1 MKAPNGKPS
10 NLTPQQ
16 YKLVRTAAF
25 KKWFGDW
32 ENDPENASKVVDKN
46 GEPLVV
52 YRGMPKKRKVG
63 NVFKYNVNLFG
74 TKGVAGRQ
82 TNKFAFYF
90 TDIKEVA
97 EGYVNDISEE
107 EGGYVV
113 KSYFLNVR
121 KLFKAFSK
129 KNQHE
134 TTFKELY
141 DLANTSGEPV
151 YYKNYNGEIDTD
163 YKGNKLEVWNH
174 EYEWRNRYND
184 KYTKQEPFV
193 FFVDWNKDQYNQHFW
208 KLYLQSYL
216 KYNGLVFYETT
227 HNATRP
233 SSEEDLKPEY
243 GDEFSKTYAVFEPN
257 QIKLADG
264 SNTTFDANNPDI
276 RYEIGGNIN
285 NFNYTIGG
293 L

>member
-1 MKAPNGKPS
+1 MNLAPNGKPS
-10 NLTPQQ
+10 NLTPEQ
-16 YKLVRTAAF
+16 YRLVRTSAF

-121 KLFKAFSK
+121 KLFKAFTK
-129 KNQHE
+129 KNQYE
-134 TTFKELY
+134 ITFKELY
-141 DLANTSGEPV
+141 DLANTSGEPI
-151 YYKNYNGEIDTD
+151 YYKNYNGDIKTD
-163 YKGNKLEVWNH
+163 FKGNKLEVWNH
-174 EYEWRNRYND
+174 DYEWKVKYND
-184 KYTKQEPFV
+184 KYTQEPFV
-193 FFVDWNKDQYNQHFW
+193 FFVDWNKDQGNQYFW

-227 HNATRP
+227 NNAIRL
-233 SSEEDLKPEY
+233 SSEEDLKPIY

-264 SNTTFDANNPDI
+264 SNTTFDSSNADI
-276 RYEIGGNIN
+276 RYEIGGATKA
-285 NFNYTIGG
+285 FNYTIGG